1 MSRIDIEDILERY
14 LTGTASPE
22 EIKGVEAWL
31 DQHHATDSEWQR
43 MDKTSR
49 DQWLAGLYEE
59 IEESAGIKD
68 NKVVKMPL
76 RKILWR
82 SIAAAAAV
90 AAIFFAI
97 YMEWP
102 SSQNKP
108 RELTETN
115 VPAGEKKHITLAD
128 GSTISL
134 NSASVLKYPK
144 VFGDK
149 IREVYLSGEGYFDIR
164 HDASKPFIIHTG
176 NVVTTVLGTAF
187 NIKVDNTQ
195 HTVIVTVT
203 RGKVSVADGSRQLGV
218 ITPNQQLSFN
228 LISHQQVQ
236 QSVDAAKAIAWLEGD
251 LHFNDITF
259 ADAAAE
265 LQQRF
270 KVNISFANERVKNC
284 RFTGTALK
292 ADKLD
297 NILKVICAFNNAS
310 YKVRPDGNIVI
321 DGPGCN

>member
-1 MSRIDIEDILERY
+1 MSRIVIEDILERY
-14 LTGTASPE
+14 LTGTASPD

-49 DQWLAGLYEE
+49 DRWLAGLYDE

-68 NKVVKMPL
+68 NKVIKMPL

-90 AAIFFAI
+90 VAIFFAI

-149 IREVYLSGEGYFDIR
+149 IREVYLSAFPSLSLSPRTE
-164 HDASKPFIIHTG
+164 
-176 NVVTTVLGTAF
+176 TVC
-187 NIKVDNTQ
+187 
-195 HTVIVTVT
+195 
-203 RGKVSVADGSRQLGV
+203 RSPSGV
-218 ITPNQQLSFN
+218 PRYS
-228 LISHQQVQ
+228 
-236 QSVDAAKAIAWLEGD
+236 
-251 LHFNDITF
+251 
-259 ADAAAE
+259 AE
-265 LQQRF
+265 AGRYRR
-270 KVNISFANERVKNC
+270 K
-284 RFTGTALK
+284 
-292 ADKLD
+292 
-297 NILKVICAFNNAS
+297 
-310 YKVRPDGNIVI
+310 
-321 DGPGCN
+321 